1 MTLTCDS
8 DLWSRFHA
16 WRLRRTE
23 SMSVFIYISCIIK
36 PKIIF
41 LVSSWQNTDDLGHSR
56 NFSNGT
62 HIVLVVVL
70 EKYLF
75 RFLSRV
81 LFFFIYFLSLFFS
94 LWNFNFVERHQP
106 WSERIFVY
114 FCIFLCECFVVFQTL
129 VMFTWA
135 VLSRAQKVRYLSS
148 HPQWLMLQAFHS
160 DPHEKAQNSQNQAW
174 FRYKNTIIKLIFWN
188 LSPDSVILMKIKCG
202 PVFTLN
208 FHLFLHFCTLKLMP
222 SHLIC
227 PTCPKETALNNFH
240 NNSCASPAD
249 AKG

>member
-1 MTLTCDS
+1 MEPILFWWLSQRNPCS
-8 DLWSRFHA
+8 VSLVGFYFSLFIFC
-16 WRLRRTE
+16 LY
-23 SMSVFIYISCIIK
+23 SSVFGISTLERDTSHEVRG
-36 PKIIF
+36 F
-41 LVSSWQNTDDLGHSR
+41 L
-56 NFSNGT
+56 F
-62 HIVLVVVL
+62 
-70 EKYLF
+70 
-75 RFLSRV
+75 
-81 LFFFIYFLSLFFS
+81 
-94 LWNFNFVERHQP
+94 
-106 WSERIFVY
+106 IFVY
-114 FCIFLCECFVVFQTL
+114 FCVNASSCFKLWSCLLEQCS
-129 VMFTWA
+129 A
-135 VLSRAQKVRYLSS
+135 VHRKYLSS

-227 PTCPKETALNNFH
+227 PTCPKGTALNNFH
-240 NNSCASPAD
+240 NKSCASPAD